1 MGMALLRFL
10 ESAPAALAVGL
21 LLLPRLIDEN
31 GARFKSAVA
40 LLAALRAALGFLLIV
55 AIARNI
61 IPAQRNIDLST
72 LVEFVFG
79 TVVGKAWAVTQLIA
93 LVFAALAAARLFV
106 ASDLLDRVTL
116 WSGVVV
122 IAVVSVTGHAIDD
135 SLPVYTQVSFL
146 LHTAAGL
153 TWLGGLVGL
162 VWWML
167 TARGKP
173 PEVARRLAE
182 KWSLVAKVAMA
193 LVVASGLALA
203 WENVGSF
210 PNLLA
215 TPYGRLL
222 VLKLAFLCAVLLI
235 ALALARYIT
244 RTPNNDFDAD
254 RYGRIGGA
262 EAIFGVVLLFLAGWI
277 AVITPASHE
286 TDLYWPLPFRP
297 SWAATWGY
305 KVPMWSDVWWWG
317 VAALI
322 LAVAAAVLWWIPRL
336 RPWRRILTPT
346 AGVAAFVCSIVSLS
360 VQAYPDTYNDPTQDY
375 TAESILRGYDF
386 FQGNCTGCHG
396 PMGEGNGPMA
406 KDLKV
411 PPADLTAPHV
421 GTHTI
426 GDIFHWLTFGG
437 QSGVMPAFA
446 EQLEPDDRWDVINF
460 LLVLSN
466 TNQSR
471 FLSPKGVIQ
480 WLVAPD
486 FALVDPKDETTSLV
500 KLRGKPTLI
509 SFADCRERKE
519 PIEGLAESLKLA
531 AETARANGAHH
542 VTIYRGDC
550 PIESKG
556 LEAAHPKAAE
566 TAYAVLNRYLDEPF
580 SLDIPEGHFL
590 VDRSGFVRARF
601 RHFSAEDGSLAP
613 LRAQIMLTASEPIV
627 KINLHSH

>member
-21 LLLPRLIDEN
+21 LLLPRLINED
-31 GARFKSAVA
+31 GARFKPIVAV
-40 LLAALRAALGFLLIV
+40 LAAVRAVFGFFLIV

-61 IPAQRNIDLST
+61 IPAQRPIDFTT

-79 TVVGKAWAVTQLIA
+79 TIVGKAWAATQIIA
-93 LVFAALAAARLFV
+93 LVFAALAAVRLWLK
-106 ASDLLDRVTL
+106 SDLLDRVTL
-116 WSGVVV
+116 WSGVLV

-135 SLPVYTQVSFL
+135 SLPIYTQLSFL
-146 LHTAAGL
+146 FHTAAGL
-153 TWLGGLVGL
+153 IWLGGLLGL
-162 VWWML
+162 VWWMI

-182 KWSLVAKVAMA
+182 KWSFVAKIAMA
-193 LVVASGLALA
+193 VVVASGLALA
-203 WENVGSF
+203 WENVASF

-215 TPYGRLL
+215 TSYGRLL
-222 VLKLAFLCAVLLI
+222 TLKLAVLCAVLLI

-244 RTPNNDFDAD
+244 RTPNNDFDAE
-254 RYGRIGGA
+254 RYGRVGGV
-262 EAIFGVVLLFLAGWI
+262 EAIFGVGLLFLAGWI

-286 TDLYWPLPFRP
+286 TDLYWPLPFRV

-305 KVPMWSDVWWWG
+305 KVPVWSDVWWWG
-317 VAALI
+317 VSGVALV
-322 LAVAAAVLWWIPRL
+322 AVAAILWWVPRL
-336 RPWRRILTPT
+336 RQWRRIAVPS
-346 AGVAAFVCSIVSLS
+346 AVVAAFLCLIISLS

-375 TAESILRGYDF
+375 TAESILRGYDY
-386 FQGNCTGCHG
+386 FQGNCVGCHG
-396 PMGEGNGPMA
+396 PMGDGGGAMA

-426 GDIFHWLTFGG
+426 GDIYHWLTFGG

-486 FALVDPKDETTSLV
+486 FALIDPKDEATSLV

-509 SFADCRERKE
+509 SFADCRERKD

-531 AETARANGAHH
+531 AEVARASDVHH
-542 VTIYRGDC
+542 ITIYKGDC
-550 PIESKG
+550 PADAKG
-556 LEAAHPKAAE
+556 VAATHPKAVE
-566 TAYAVLNRYLDEPF
+566 TTYALLNRYLDEPF
-580 SLDIPEGHFL
+580 ALEISEGHFL

-601 RHFSAEDGSLAP
+601 RHFSSDDGSVTP
-613 LRAQIMLTASEPIV
+613 LRAQITLTANEPIV
-627 KINLHSH
+627 KFSLHSH